1 MANYRDSRPEFE
13 CKEDTTTLEES
24 KRAFSKAFTRP
35 AEEEKSRIIKCQDD
49 ILKDPLSIRDNVK
62 EEENSLIIKCEDDI
76 PKDPLSIKDNVKE
89 EEDDILK
96 DPLSIKDEGKSTLSD
111 VSFLY

>member
-24 KRAFSKAFTRP
+24 KRALSKAFTRP

-49 ILKDPLSIRDNVK
+49 ILKDPLSIRDNIK
-62 EEENSLIIKCEDDI
+62 EEQKSLDVMW
-76 PKDPLSIKDNVKE
+76 KDE
-89 EEDDILK
+89 ILK
-96 DPLSIKDEGKSTLSD
+96 DSNSVQDEGK
-111 VSFLY
+111 